1 MAAQTCLL
9 TLDGRVTDT
18 HDQSPIEDVSIYI
31 TEVGAEQW
39 TDARGKFSFVN
50 LCPGTYH
57 ALVQHIGCPSE
68 RILIEL
74 FADTTLSLTLEHHEN
89 MLHEVDVHDE
99 HEQAINEQRLSVLT
113 LDNSAAKSL
122 AASVSGLAGVSML
135 GNGADIGLPVV
146 HGLSG
151 NRLTLVNNGVV
162 HTGQQWGRITA
173 LRLI

>member
-1 MAAQTCLL
+1 M
-9 TLDGRVTDT
+9 
-18 HDQSPIEDVSIYI
+18 
-31 TEVGAEQW
+31 
-39 TDARGKFSFVN
+39 
-50 LCPGTYH
+50 
-57 ALVQHIGCPSE
+57 QHIGCPSE

-74 FADTTLSLTLEHHEN
+74 FADTTLALTLSTTRICSTRWT
-89 MLHEVDVHDE
+89 HDE

-151 NRLTLVNNGVV
+151 NRLTLVNNGIV
-162 HTGQQWGRITA
+162 HTGQQWGA
-173 LRLI
+173 DHSPRLI